1 MMTTSSSLF
10 HHGRRGG
17 VGSLNEL
24 SDGNVRIKLHSKLLL
39 PGIFIIHLLLLQKP
53 DMYCSTCT

>member
-1 MMTTSSSLF
+1 MTTSSSLL

-24 SDGNVRIKLHSKLLL
+24 SVGNVRIKLHSKLLL
-39 PGIFIIHLLLLQKP
+39 PGIFIIHFLLLQKP
-53 DMYCSTCT
+53 AET